1 MRLQGG
7 SKKHESREDGQ
18 HRRSVSDRK
27 KIRELVKQ
35 VREDEARRHAAALA
49 LVESALP
56 RYEDLPL

>member
-7 SKKHESREDGQ
+7 SKKHESREHGQ
-18 HRRSVSDRK
+18 RRRSVSDRRK
-27 KIRELVKQ
+27 TRELVRQ
-35 VREDEARRHAAALA
+35 VRADEARRHADALA